1 MTSTS
6 KKHGERDEN
15 EEEWDAQA
23 SFVVFG
29 FDEEIPTKEECD
41 FESLSV
47 AFTVSEAETKE
58 EIDFDAQVGKEC
70 SLATCI
76 VVIKPSESLFVGKD
90 KFGEIDHVWGEEE
103 MASVIEN

>member
-58 EIDFDAQVGKEC
+58 GKEC

-76 VVIKPSESLFVGKD
+76 VVIKPSESLLVGKD